1 MFVQEKAVEALE
13 IFDELVESDISVIV
27 PHLKTILEFCLN
39 VSHFAATTTLLV
51 LSCGAT
57 SYYVKI
63 IINLRGHICV
73 YCYEFV
79 TKE

>member
-39 VSHFAATTTLLV
+39 VSDFTATTTLMV
-51 LSCGAT
+51 FSYGVT
-57 SYYVKI
+57 NYYVKI
-63 IINLRGHICV
+63 IINFRGHIFV

-79 TKE
+79 SQE